1 MKNHIKRL
9 KVISLAIATAVVA
22 ITSQPPSLTQGSIS
36 LTKMPPALTQMIAQA
51 KGKLI
56 PIIVMKTD
64 SSDTVEKYAESLGV
78 DIRLKLEMLNAF
90 ATEVD
95 SATLYKL
102 ANHANV
108 KWVSPDGEVESSAIV
123 PAKRGEG
130 TSLTQLAEY
139 TPMGSPSRSLRVI
152 NAPYVWQMGY
162 TGKGIGVAVID
173 SGITPFTDL
182 SSPTNRLLASVDLDG
197 DNINSTLDDYGHG
210 THVASVIASNG
221 KATGYMGVAPEA
233 NILNVKVAD
242 GRGKA
247 KVSAVVAGMEWVL
260 RHKATYNIRVAN
272 LSLNTTW
279 AESYHTSPLNAAAEI
294 LWFNNIV
301 VVTSAGNR
309 GANTVYAPANDP
321 FVITVGGVANYGTD
335 TLADDVIATFSSYGR
350 TESGFDKPDVVAHAY
365 GIYGVAAKTPAKSS
379 YLYETFP
386 GFRLGT
392 NGFMMTGTS
401 AAAPLATG
409 AVATLLHAYP
419 NITPDQVKYRLKAS
433 AYGAGSWPNYNPTT
447 AGAGQL
453 DAEEAIRYNTSA
465 SANTNIPISK
475 LIVNSGLNNV
485 VGSSVSWNSVSWNS
499 VSWNSVSWNS
509 VSWNSTAWS
518 SGLQTSIFL
527 QRSTTGGNGK
537 VEGDLLAENFDVTLD
552 KTVTTICS

>member
-1 MKNHIKRL
+1 MQNHIKRL
-9 KVISLAIATAVVA
+9 KVISLAIATAVVT

-51 KGKLI
+51 QGKPI

-64 SSDTVEKYAESLGV
+64 SSDAVEKYAESLGV
-78 DIRLKLEMLNAF
+78 DIRLRLEMLNAF

-95 SATLYKL
+95 AATLYKL

-108 KWVSPDGEVESSAIV
+108 KWISPDGEVESSAIV

-130 TSLTQLAEY
+130 TSLTELAEY
-139 TPMGSPSRSLRVI
+139 NPMGSPSRSLRVI

-162 TGKGIGVAVID
+162 TGKGVGVAVID

-182 SSPTNRLLASVDLDG
+182 TSPTNRLVASVDLDG
-197 DNINSTLDDYGHG
+197 DNVNSTLDSYGHG

-221 KATGYMGVAPEA
+221 LATGYMGVAPEA
-233 NILNVKVAD
+233 NIINVKVAD
-242 GRGKA
+242 GLGKA
-247 KVSAVVAGMEWVL
+247 KVSSVVAGMEWVL
-260 RHKATYNIRVAN
+260 QNKAAYNIRVAN

-294 LWFNNIV
+294 LWFNNII

-321 FVITVGGVANYGTD
+321 FVITVGGIANYGTD
-335 TLADDVIATFSSYGR
+335 TLSDDVVASFSSYGK
-350 TESGFDKPDVVAHAY
+350 TESGFDKPDVAAHAY
-365 GIYGVAAKTPAKSS
+365 GIYGAAAKNS
-379 YLYETFP
+379 YLYNNYP
-386 GFRLGT
+386 GFRLGA

-401 AAAPLATG
+401 AAAPLVSGAIATMI
-409 AVATLLHAYP
+409 HARP
-419 NITPDQVKYRLKAS
+419 NITADQAKYRLKATT
-433 AYGAGSWPNYNPTT
+433 YNTDYCPNCNPTM
-447 AGAGQL
+447 AGAGQI
-453 DAEEAIRYNTSA
+453 DAEWAITYNTTA

-537 VEGDLLAENFDVTLD
+537 AEGDLLAENFDVTID
-552 KTVTTICS
+552 KTVTAMSK

>member
-36 LTKMPPALTQMIAQA
+36 SAKMPPALTQMIAHA

-123 PAKRGEG
+123 PEKREI
-130 TSLTQLAEY
+130 AY
-139 TPMGSPSRSLRVI
+139 TAQGSTTRAIRSMNVPFAWNL
-152 NAPYVWQMGY
+152 NH

-173 SGITPFTDL
+173 SGIAPFADL
-182 SSPTNRLLASVDLDG
+182 TAPTSRLLASVDLDG
-197 DNINSTLDDYGHG
+197 DAVNAPNTDDYGHG
-210 THVASVIASNG
+210 THVASVIAGNG
-221 KATGYMGVAPEA
+221 LSTGYMGVAPEA
-233 NILNVKVAD
+233 NIINVKVANN
-242 GRGKA
+242 RGQA
-247 KVSAVVAGMEWVL
+247 KVSSVVAGMEWVL
-260 RHKATYNIRVAN
+260 KNKATYNIRVVN

-279 AESYHTSPLNAAAEI
+279 AESYHTSPIDAAAEI
-294 LWFNNIV
+294 LWFNKIV
-301 VVTSAGNR
+301 VVTSAGNK
-309 GANTVYAPANDP
+309 GQNAVYAPANDP
-321 FVITVGGVANYGTD
+321 FVITVGAVANQGTD
-335 TLADDVIATFSSYGR
+335 TLLDDVIANFSSYGP
-350 TESGFDKPDVVAHAY
+350 TESGFNKPDVVAHGF
-365 GIYGVAAKTPAKSS
+365 GIYGIASKNS
-379 YLYETFP
+379 YLYNNYP
-386 GFRLGT
+386 DFRLGQ
-392 NGFMMTGTS
+392 NGFMMSGTS
-401 AAAPLATG
+401 ASAPLISG
-409 AVATLLHAYP
+409 VVALMLHANP
-419 NITPDQVKYRLKAS
+419 NLNPDQVKFRLKQTAS
-433 AYGAGSWPNYNPTT
+433 SLWRGYSAQKAGSGQVDAFYAINYVLP
-447 AGAGQL
+447 G
-453 DAEEAIRYNTSA
+453 

-475 LIVNSGLNNV
+475 LITVSGAQT

-509 VSWNSTAWS
+509 VSWNSVSSA
-518 SGLQTSIFL
+518 SGLHTSAFL
-527 QRSTTGGNGK
+527 SAPNLGGKSANILDVNSDVENTTQI
-537 VEGDLLAENFDVTLD
+537 VTAE
-552 KTVTTICS
+552 K